1 MKEKLHPNNHGVCWS
16 LQASAFADLVGKEE
30 VLAWVRHQFKTVYLS
45 EMMDELGRFPAE
57 LKRTKPYGYSLF
69 VIDAMA
75 GVAQIAS
82 SETEAL
88 WNFALPYFF

>member
-1 MKEKLHPNNHGVCWS
+1 MS
-16 LQASAFADLVGKEE
+16 
-30 VLAWVRHQFKTVYLS
+30 
-45 EMMDELGRFPAE
+45 GRFPAE

-82 SETEAL
+82 SGTEDL
-88 WNFALPYFF
+88 GTSD